1 MNGNTY
7 PMPET
12 PITADSRSQPITKP
26 ELLAPAGNFEKL
38 EIAIH
43 YGANAVYLAGKDFSL
58 RNYSGNFT
66 DAELAQAVS
75 LAHARNV
82 KVYVAC
88 NIFARNHEHDGICRF
103 LELIGRINADAI
115 IVSDPGIIRL
125 AHQIIPHIPIHLST
139 QANTTS
145 HSSALFWQSVGV
157 RRVNLARELSLSE
170 VTYISQNIPL
180 ETEIFVHGAMCI
192 SYSGR
197 CLLSTF
203 LTNRD
208 SNRGLCSHPCRWR
221 YSLVEELRPDDFYP
235 ITEDPRGTYLFN
247 SRDLCMIRHLPE
259 LMQTGVTSFKIEGRM
274 KGIHYL
280 ATVVKTYRDAIDT
293 YTADPRNYALNPQWE
308 QELSQV
314 YHREYCTGFF
324 FGKSEET
331 TPNYKDVHQ
340 GEIHRFIGKILT
352 CRDLTLHLVE
362 IRNKLCRTDSVA
374 VVAPGVPIRNT
385 DILGLYDEKGT
396 PIDQAQPNTRALLKL
411 AHRFSKNDILC
422 RI

>member
-1 MNGNTY
+1 MSEIQTF
-7 PMPET
+7 
-12 PITADSRSQPITKP
+12 ADNRPAGFAKP

-66 DAELAQAVS
+66 DSQLAQAVS
-75 LAHARNV
+75 LAHANDV

-88 NIFARNHEHDGICRF
+88 NIYARNHEHEKIGQF
-103 LELIGRINADAI
+103 LETVGCIGADAI
-115 IVSDPGIIRL
+115 IISDPGIIRQ
-125 AHQIIPHIPIHLST
+125 AQQIIPHIPIHLST

-145 HSSALFWQSVGV
+145 YSSALFWQSVGV
-157 RRVNLARELSLSE
+157 KRVNLARELSLAE
-170 VTYISQNIPL
+170 VTQICRYANM

-235 ITEDPRGTYLFN
+235 IIEDSRGTYIFN
-247 SRDLCMIRHLPE
+247 SKDLCMIRHLPE
-259 LMQTGVTSFKIEGRM
+259 LIESGVTSFKIEGRM

-293 YTADPRNYALNPQWE
+293 YAADPQNYALNPRWE

-314 YHREYCTGFF
+314 YHRKYCTGFF
-324 FGKSEET
+324 FGKPEEIA
-331 TPNYKDVHQ
+331 PNFKDVHQ
-340 GEIHRFIGKILT
+340 GQIHRFIGKILA
-352 CRDLTLHLVE
+352 CRNHTHHLVE
-362 IRNKLCRTDSVA
+362 IRNKLCRTDQVA
-374 VVAPGVPIRNT
+374 VLAPGKAVRNT
-385 DILGLYDEKGT
+385 DILGLYDENGAA
-396 PIDQAQPNTRALLKL
+396 IDQTQPNTRAILKL
-411 AHRFSKNDILC
+411 AHCFSKNDILC
-422 RI
+422 KI